1 MLSDRALKRADNSDE
16 QRSDAVGFAADA
28 NKLPPKQTE
37 ALYFSRLND
46 LGVTVVEF
54 SEWRYARI
62 IPLYCI

>member
-16 QRSDAVGFAADA
+16 QRSDTVGFAADA
-28 NKLPPKQTE
+28 NKLPPKRTE

-54 SEWRYARI
+54 GEWRYARI